1 MSPPMTSRTLEE
13 ETVATLSV
21 VFPSVEEEPPNGD
34 IAKEARQPMQGVQ
47 AIQDP
52 EASQLPTSQSP
63 QLEQTPSPIKTVIP
77 QKVLSTETLGGAS
90 LSKQTSGPCFFFFFL
105 TLFLFCPSLFFSS
118 PFEFFLSFLFL
129 GQASVRS
136 APSVASSLESK
147 DFEGGC
153 RSSLLC
159 FLFFLFFFFSF
170 MPFPCLLLLW
180 RSPMRLYLLSAVMLR
195 FSHPFFNLLCVFS
208 QSLLRNQR
216 SKRRRFC
223 PMRPI
228 LVSLF
233 PLFFFFTAS
242 PLFFLTKSVSPF
254 FVSCCLGF

>member
-1 MSPPMTSRTLEE
+1 M
-13 ETVATLSV
+13 
-21 VFPSVEEEPPNGD
+21 
-34 IAKEARQPMQGVQ
+34 
-47 AIQDP
+47 
-52 EASQLPTSQSP
+52 
-63 QLEQTPSPIKTVIP
+63 
-77 QKVLSTETLGGAS
+77 
-90 LSKQTSGPCFFFFFL
+90 FFFIIAFNSISLLSPFSLLPLLNSFFPFSFYVKL
-105 TLFLFCPSLFFSS
+105 VWRLFLALPLLWNHRILKVGVDRLYCVSFSS
-118 PFEFFLSFLFL
+118 FL
-129 GQASVRS
+129 
-136 APSVASSLESK
+136 
-147 DFEGGC
+147 
-153 RSSLLC
+153 
-159 FLFFLFFFFSF
+159 F